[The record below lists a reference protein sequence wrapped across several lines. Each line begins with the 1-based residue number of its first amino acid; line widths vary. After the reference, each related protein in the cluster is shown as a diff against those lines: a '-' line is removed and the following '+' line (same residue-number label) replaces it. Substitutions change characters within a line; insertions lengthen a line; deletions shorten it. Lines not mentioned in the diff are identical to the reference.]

1 MDIAAS
7 ELMTRI
13 AELGQNRANADVTL
27 NCEGITIKA
36 HSFILE
42 LRYEN
47 HFMKPQV
54 KASSINDHLWRSD
67 YFKTALN
74 TNVGDRRNSVEVH
87 ECSHRVLSVIIDFM
101 YGIALPEDREGYRF
115 TKMTFLHVLL
125 QIPLLW
131 SIIRHFI

>member
-47 HFMKPQV
+47 YK
-54 KASSINDHLWRSD
+54 KNSD
-67 YFKTALN
+67 NIFDC
-74 TNVGDRRNSVEVH
+74 NV
-87 ECSHRVLSVIIDFM
+87 C
-101 YGIALPEDREGYRF
+101 
-115 TKMTFLHVLL
+115 
-125 QIPLLW
+125 
-131 SIIRHFI
+131 